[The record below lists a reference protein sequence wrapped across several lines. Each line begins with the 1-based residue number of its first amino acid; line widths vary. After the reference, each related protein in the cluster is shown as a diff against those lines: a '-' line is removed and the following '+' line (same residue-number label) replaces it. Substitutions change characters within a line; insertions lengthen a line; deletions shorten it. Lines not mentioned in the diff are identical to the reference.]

1 MCWKILK
8 SIGSVLSVVGVLIV
22 GPTLAFA
29 EEGAPRIQMGEMF
42 FAVPGGKQISFPTG
56 TAQPKSIMTIQG
68 AETGRLT
75 FVIENVGELLHEIRS
90 PLFMAAKEV
99 KAEIMDSEGEM
110 VAESE
115 GTDLLE
121 LELAPGYSAV
131 LHIQLA
137 GAVKKSFK
145 KDPQLALDYE
155 ISCHVEGHYEAGMRG
170 LITLVGSSQ
179 AS

>member
-29 EEGAPRIQMGEMF
+29 EEGAPRIQMGETF
-42 FAVPGGKQISFPTG
+42 FAVPDGKQISFPTG
-56 TAQPKSIMTIQG
+56 KAQPESIMTIQG
-68 AETGRLT
+68 AETGELT
-75 FVIENVGELLHEIRS
+75 LVIENVGELRHEIRS

-115 GTDLLE
+115 GADLLE

-137 GAVKKSFK
+137 GAVKKSFN

-155 ISCHVEGHYEAGMRG
+155 ISCHVEGHYKSGMRA

>member
-1 MCWKILK
+1 MDDF
-8 SIGSVLSVVGVLIV
+8 
-22 GPTLAFA
+22 PEAH
-29 EEGAPRIQMGEMF
+29 PRAK
-42 FAVPGGKQISFPTG
+42 AVPESLG
-56 TAQPKSIMTIQG
+56 TQ
-68 AETGRLT
+68 
-75 FVIENVGELLHEIRS
+75 
-90 PLFMAAKEV
+90 
-99 KAEIMDSEGEM
+99 EGEM
-110 VAESE
+110 VVESE

-121 LELAPGYSAV
+121 LELAPGYSAD

-155 ISCHVEGHYEAGMRG
+155 ISCHVEGHYEAGMRA